1 MLLAALR
8 RSETNENEGDRS
20 RREFTAFEKAVVTLK
35 RSMLCIDANN
45 ATRIN
50 RVVGSF
56 PSSFFDPILG
66 FQAIVERIVT
76 SRLSRMIFQ
85 TAQRRSTTLILLGNV
100 LVLLNDSGLI
110 GSSGAQ
116 VFLLLMGL

>member
-1 MLLAALR
+1 M
-8 RSETNENEGDRS
+8 S